1 MINQHQKQKSKM
13 FLWCHVKHINPSKE
27 NPERIT
33 KKDRKL
39 VKHITN
45 PEKLHK
51 KIKSLLVI
59 LIMMKLS
66 FLFKKKILARLR

>member
-1 MINQHQKQKSKM
+1 MINQHQKEKSKM